1 MKKIP
6 LVLSLTLSVLTLANA
21 FADNLLQIADGGFET
36 LPQSDMAIYKSPE
49 AQDALK
55 VQVVNEGAFEE
66 NGCLEIDLPVAAYA
80 SISFPL
86 KRSAKVASLRFAY
99 KGELADGA
107 DVKIGI
113 QSYKM
118 ENGFKSV
125 DFKPFFDD
133 SKITMNWEV
142 HRQTIELTEEATHW
156 QVSIAIKG
164 PAKVWIDGLEV
175 LSE

>member
-6 LVLSLTLSVLTLANA
+6 LVLFLTLSVLTLANT
-21 FADNLLQIADGGFET
+21 FAENLLQIADGGFET

-55 VQVVNEGAFEE
+55 IRVVNEGAFED

-80 SISFPL
+80 SVSFPL

-125 DFKPFFDD
+125 DL
-133 SKITMNWEV
+133 V

>member
-1 MKKIP
+1 MRGLLKKMAALRSICQLP
-6 LVLSLTLSVLTLANA
+6 LMRVFHFLSR
-21 FADNLLQIADGGFET
+21 
-36 LPQSDMAIYKSPE
+36 E
-49 AQDALK
+49 A
-55 VQVVNEGAFEE
+55 
-66 NGCLEIDLPVAAYA
+66 P
-80 SISFPL
+80 
-86 KRSAKVASLRFAY
+86 RLRLFAY
-99 KGELADGA
+99 TGELADGA

-133 SKITMNWEV
+133 SKITTNWEV